1 MTRRRTLPKSAR
13 LRRTSEIRAMFR
25 AGDRRR
31 CGALDVF
38 IRPATASRG
47 PRIGVVV
54 PRHGRSIVERNRLQ
68 RRLRELL
75 RTGWLP
81 GERAA
86 EEPRDLLVRA
96 RPPAYDCDFEDLRE
110 MLRDYLEPAAC

>member
-1 MTRRRTLPKSAR
+1 M
-13 LRRTSEIRAMFR
+13 
-25 AGDRRR
+25 
-31 CGALDVF
+31 F
-38 IRPATASRG
+38 IRPATGPLG

-54 PRHGRSIVERNRLQ
+54 PRHGHSIVERNRLQ

-81 GERAA
+81 RQRTA

-96 RPPAYDCDFEDLRE
+96 RPPAYAADFEDLRE
-110 MLRDYLEPAAC
+110 MLEDYLEASTQ